1 MSTIVIK
8 ALENKFILLYNV
20 EKSYFKEFFSMSN
33 LCPQCGAPAPANA
46 TKCEYCGAAI
56 ENNAPAATQAAPQ
69 PQVIYVQQQPMGANP
84 ERANWP
90 IKNKLVAGILA
101 ILLGSIGVH
110 KFYLGQKSKGILFL
124 LFFWTYIPGIL
135 GLIEGIT
142 ILCSNDE
149 NFQIKY
155 KCRLG

>member
-1 MSTIVIK
+1 MSK
-8 ALENKFILLYNV
+8 
-20 EKSYFKEFFSMSN
+20 
-33 LCPQCGAPAPANA
+33 LCPQCGAPAPENT

-56 ENNAPAATQAAPQ
+56 ANNTTSATAQPAPQ
-69 PQVIYVQQQPMGANP
+69 PQVVYVRQPQGVNP

-90 IKNKLVAGILA
+90 VKNKVVAALLA
-101 ILLGSIGVH
+101 ILLGSLGIH
-110 KFYLGQKSKGILFL
+110 KFYLGQSGKGVLYL
-124 LFFWTYIPGIL
+124 LFFWTYIPSLL

-155 KCRLG
+155 KCRIG

>member
-1 MSTIVIK
+1 
-8 ALENKFILLYNV
+8 
-20 EKSYFKEFFSMSN
+20 MSN
-33 LCPQCGAPAPANA
+33 LCPQCGAPAPENA

-56 ENNAPAATQAAPQ
+56 TTNTTSSTTQAAPQ
-69 PQVIYVQQQPMGANP
+69 PQVIYVQQPQGANP

-101 ILLGSIGVH
+101 LLLGGLGIH
-110 KFYLGQKSKGILFL
+110 KFYLGQSGKGVIYL
-124 LFFWTYIPGIL
+124 LFCWTYIPIIL
-135 GLIEGIT
+135 GFIEGIT

-155 KCRLG
+155 KCRIG